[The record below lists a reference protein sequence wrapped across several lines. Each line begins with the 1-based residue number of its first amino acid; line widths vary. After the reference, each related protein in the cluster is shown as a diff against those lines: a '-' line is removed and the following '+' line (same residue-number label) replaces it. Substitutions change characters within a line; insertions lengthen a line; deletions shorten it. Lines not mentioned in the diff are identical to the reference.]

1 MSVAIDINIII
12 AIVCIKLFL
21 ITFTDIGNVIIVKI
35 YSFKNHYSPLYVLL
49 YAIKLLK
56 NSTKLNSLIP
66 NTKLMGI
73 NIRNI
78 IQ

>member
-21 ITFTDIGNVIIVKI
+21 IIFTDIGNVIIVKI
-35 YSFKNHYSPLYVLL
+35 YSFKNHHSPLYVLS

-78 IQ
+78 VQ